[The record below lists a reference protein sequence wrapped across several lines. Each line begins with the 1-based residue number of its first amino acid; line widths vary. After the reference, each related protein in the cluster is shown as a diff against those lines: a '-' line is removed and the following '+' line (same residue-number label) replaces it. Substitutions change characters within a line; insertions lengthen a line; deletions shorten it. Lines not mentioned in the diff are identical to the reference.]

1 MHAALRRFFVPDG
14 DNSRITCTR
23 RVEEP
28 ADPQGESAIF
38 EAAWEW
44 VEANQMN
51 IVDID
56 NALQTFSSGKV
67 RAKVHAKD
75 SSWCQMVPNGT
86 AKYIEE
92 QFVPTVDLQQIL

>member
-38 EAAWEW
+38 EAAREW
-44 VEANQMN
+44 VETNRIN
-51 IVDID
+51 IVDLD
-56 NALQTFSSGKV
+56 NALQTL
-67 RAKVHAKD
+67 AH
-75 SSWCQMVPNGT
+75 
-86 AKYIEE
+86 
-92 QFVPTVDLQQIL
+92 